1 MPVVRRAADDRL
13 PQHDHAR
20 LDPNQENAA
29 PAARQEGQVMRYF
42 LFMIACL
49 SVGFIIGWTE
59 AQKACGR

>member
-1 MPVVRRAADDRL
+1 M
-13 PQHDHAR
+13 
-20 LDPNQENAA
+20 
-29 PAARQEGQVMRYF
+29 MRYF